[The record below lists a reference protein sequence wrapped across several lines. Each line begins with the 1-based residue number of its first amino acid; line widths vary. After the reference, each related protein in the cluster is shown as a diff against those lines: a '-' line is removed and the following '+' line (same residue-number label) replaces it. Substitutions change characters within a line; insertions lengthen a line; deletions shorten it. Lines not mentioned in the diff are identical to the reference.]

1 MGNTFDE
8 YEALQCKV
16 FGISTDSPFTLDA
29 WAKDQ
34 RLRFP
39 LLSDYNKEVSRAYDC
54 LYDELLELKGVVK
67 RAAYVIGREG
77 RIRYAY
83 VCPDP
88 RDLPDLEAIKR
99 CLSQLP

>member
-1 MGNTFDE
+1 MRNTFCE
-8 YEALQCKV
+8 YEALECKV

-34 RLRFP
+34 RLPFA

-54 LYDELLELKGVVK
+54 LYDELFELKGVSK
-67 RAAYVIGREG
+67 RAAYVIDREG
-77 RIRYAY
+77 RVRYAY

-88 RDLPDLEAIKR
+88 RDLPDFEAIKR